1 MTNESSGGLNASS
14 ASGYGGV
21 IDIVGSN
28 IEVKNARINAQGKK
42 HGGLVRIGGDLQG
55 GKNSNQNYDKMLASQ
70 NVKNKLKNSEVVEID
85 EKSLID
91 VSSSEGRGGV
101 AIVWSE
107 NLTKFSGSII
117 ATGEK
122 ISL

>member
-1 MTNESSGGLNASS
+1 
-14 ASGYGGV
+14 
-21 IDIVGSN
+21 
-28 IEVKNARINAQGKK
+28 
-42 HGGLVRIGGDLQG
+42 
-55 GKNSNQNYDKMLASQ
+55 MLASQ

-91 VSSSEGRGGV
+91 VSSSEGRGV

-107 NLTKFSGSII
+107 NLTKFSGSIV
-117 ATGEK
+117 AKGGEK

>member
-1 MTNESSGGLNASS
+1 
-14 ASGYGGV
+14 
-21 IDIVGSN
+21 
-28 IEVKNARINAQGKK
+28 
-42 HGGLVRIGGDLQG
+42 
-55 GKNSNQNYDKMLASQ
+55 MLASQ

-117 ATGEK
+117 AKGGEK
-122 ISL
+122 NKSINKKQPQTSLIKLTSTSDPLVKKAAGRSKDPHL